1 MTLIEKA
8 IVFAAV
14 AHDGQ
19 KRKSSHI
26 PYITHPYA
34 VGMLL
39 LKENCSEETVAAGIL
54 HDTLEDTD
62 VTYEEIE
69 KEFGEK
75 VAKLVLAVSEP
86 DKSLP
91 WEKRKE
97 QTIRKL
103 KQAGLEEVQI
113 IAADKLHNLRSIR
126 YELEKNGEEVWNR
139 FNRGKEKQRWYY
151 TKMMEVLSE
160 KKEQSPLIRELE
172 EEVRKVFGDELVQR
186 E

>member
-1 MTLIEKA
+1 MDNWYWPCPSWIRVCRGKKKGT
-8 IVFAAV
+8 
-14 AHDGQ
+14 HD
-19 KRKSSHI
+19 S
-26 PYITHPYA
+26 
-34 VGMLL
+34 
-39 LKENCSEETVAAGIL
+39 
-54 HDTLEDTD
+54 
-62 VTYEEIE
+62 EIE
-69 KEFGEK
+69 ASGFGG
-75 VAKLVLAVSEP
+75 S
-86 DKSLP
+86 
-91 WEKRKE
+91 W
-97 QTIRKL
+97 
-103 KQAGLEEVQI
+103 I